1 MRKNQ
6 TKIQLQKDLINFFEK
21 WHALQPSLHDQLESF
36 CRRWPGHL
44 VIKQQKVESS
54 AVDLYRV
61 FSLSD
66 FFKRFPA
73 AIKARRT
80 RSYRTNIWDI
90 AGVGS
95 DELKNMGILSWWLR
109 HDAEH
114 GLEGTIL
121 RGILSTLAK
130 QYRRANAPTF
140 ELFSSGYRIGRESTV
155 WDERDRAS
163 RMDIVIE
170 NDNALII
177 IEGKINA
184 TESVSMEDGVAQL
197 DRYCN
202 LAKKLANNRQ
212 WAVVYLTPRK
222 GIDEDRRKKQPRL
235 LELTWKEVGN
245 VIKRES
251 KRLPKGEA
259 TRVLMEST
267 YRSFSQF

>member
-1 MRKNQ
+1 MGTNQ
-6 TKIQLQKDLINFFEK
+6 INITIQNDLVNFFEK
-21 WHALQPSLHDQLESF
+21 WNTLRPSLHDQLESF
-36 CRRWPGHL
+36 FRRWPGRL
-44 VIKQQKVESS
+44 AIKQQKVEASTI
-54 AVDLYRV
+54 DFYRV
-61 FSLSD
+61 FSLPD
-66 FFKRFPA
+66 FFMRFPA
-73 AIKARRT
+73 ATKAKGI

-95 DELKNMGILSWWLR
+95 DELKNMGILSWWLS

-114 GLEGTIL
+114 GLEGSIL

-130 QYRRANAPTF
+130 QYRRANAPVF

-184 TESVSMEDGVAQL
+184 TESVSMKDGVAQL